1 MAAGPV
7 CRGCRHWLGTDIYT
21 HHPRTPLR
29 CLAHSS
35 SLCILRHLSHAH
47 TCLGN
52 AYSFPRSHRMC
63 KRGTWLAVLARVGCW
78 ESVPRD
84 MPANP
89 GVLMHSHTSSPASL
103 GVPREPLGPWVQDGG
118 DAGDASCSPKSMKKG
133 VEGGISC
140 FSFAPRCFCCPL
152 QLPGWKPV
160 HSGPGAALYLQV
172 SAACVSSQE
181 QEPRQ
186 LEALLELVG
195 EGRGC
200 LCSV

>member
-1 MAAGPV
+1 MQGMQALVGH
-7 CRGCRHWLGTDIYT
+7 RYIYT
-21 HHPRTPLR
+21 PPPHPPSAVLHTPPLS
-29 CLAHSS
+29 ASS
-35 SLCILRHLSHAH
+35 AISHMLTHALGMLTASHAH
-47 TCLGN
+47 IACVNAARGWLCLHASAAG
-52 AYSFPRSHRMC
+52 
-63 KRGTWLAVLARVGCW
+63 

-103 GVPREPLGPWVQDGG
+103 GVPREPFGPWVQDGG
-118 DAGDASCSPKSMKKG
+118 DAGDASCSPKSMKEG
-133 VEGGISC
+133 AEGGISC
-140 FSFAPRCFCCPL
+140 FSLTPRCFCCPL

-160 HSGPGAALYLQV
+160 HSGPRAALYLQV

-200 LCSV
+200 LCCV